1 MENKIAQK
9 ITLTLV
15 MSLFLS
21 VAFINQPL
29 NWGTNADLANV
40 QIHDGVKDVPTH
52 QMNLNCSVYPNPAN
66 EYVNLS
72 FSLPEN
78 DELTLSITD
87 VIGKNT
93 KLIYTGTYNKGENIV
108 KIETAHLTSGTYFV
122 TVTGTKVRGNIKL
135 ILTH

>member
-1 MENKIAQK
+1 MENKIAKK

-21 VAFINQPL
+21 VAFVNQPFNCDWSAQL
-29 NWGTNADLANV
+29 SNV
-40 QIHDGVKDVPTH
+40 QTHDGIKDVPTH

-72 FSLPEN
+72 FTLPEN
-78 DELTLSITD
+78 DDLTLTITD

-93 KLIYTGTYNKGENIV
+93 KLIYTGTYNKGENTV
-108 KIETAHLTSGTYFV
+108 KIETAHFTSGTYFV

>member
-1 MENKIAQK
+1 MENKIAKK

-21 VAFINQPL
+21 VAFLNQPL
-29 NWGTNADLANV
+29 NWGFTAELANV
-40 QIHDGVKDVPTH
+40 QTHNGIKDIPSR

-66 EYVNLS
+66 EFVNLS
-72 FSLPEN
+72 FTLPEN

-93 KLIYTGTYNKGENIV
+93 KLIYTGAYTKGENMV

>member
-1 MENKIAQK
+1 MKNQIAKK

-21 VAFINQPL
+21 VAFVNSPL
-29 NWGTNADLANV
+29 SLGAKFATTDTN
-40 QIHDGVKDVPTH
+40 DGKKDIPNN

-66 EYVNLS
+66 EFVNLT
-72 FSLPEN
+72 FSLPAD
-78 DELTLSITD
+78 DELNISVTD

-108 KIETAHLTSGTYFV
+108 KIETAHLSSGTYFV
-122 TVTGTKVRGNIKL
+122 TVSGSKVRGNIKL

>member
-1 MENKIAQK
+1 MNHQIAKK

-21 VAFINQPL
+21 VAFLINPFNSNL
-29 NWGTNADLANV
+29 SANSNCSDT
-40 QIHDGVKDVPTH
+40 IDGKKGLPNN
-52 QMNLNCSVYPNPAN
+52 QMNLVCSVYPNPAS
-66 EYVNLS
+66 EFVNLS
-72 FSLPEN
+72 FSLPED

-93 KLIYTGTYNKGENIV
+93 KLIYTGSYNKGENV
-108 KIETAHLTSGTYFV
+108 VRIETAHLTSGTYFV

>member
-1 MENKIAQK
+1 MNHQIAKK

-21 VAFINQPL
+21 VAFFNNPFNSNLSAYSICNDTEEGKKGLP
-29 NWGTNADLANV
+29 NN
-40 QIHDGVKDVPTH
+40 
-52 QMNLNCSVYPNPAN
+52 QMNLVCSVYPNPAS
-66 EYVNLS
+66 EFVNLS
-72 FSLPEN
+72 FSLPEE

-93 KLIYTGTYNKGENIV
+93 KLIYTGSYNKGENV
-108 KIETAHLTSGTYFV
+108 VRIETAHLTSGTYFV

>member
-1 MENKIAQK
+1 MKNQIAKK

-21 VAFINQPL
+21 VAFVNNPLGLGNSSSLSLTDIN
-29 NWGTNADLANV
+29 
-40 QIHDGVKDVPTH
+40 DGIKDVPNN
-52 QMNLNCSVYPNPAN
+52 QMNLNCTIFPNPAN
-66 EYVNLS
+66 EYVNLT
-72 FSLPEN
+72 FTLPED

-87 VIGKNT
+87 VIGKST
-93 KLIYTGTYNKGENIV
+93 KLKYTGTYNKGENIV